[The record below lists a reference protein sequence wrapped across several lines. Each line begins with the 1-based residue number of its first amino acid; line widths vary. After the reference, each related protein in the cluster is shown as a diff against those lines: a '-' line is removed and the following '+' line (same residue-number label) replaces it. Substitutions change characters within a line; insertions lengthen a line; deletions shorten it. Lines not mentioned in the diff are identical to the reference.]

1 MFGKRRKI
9 ECNYEKAI
17 EALHQQILGL
27 QTENKS
33 LRSTIVD
40 IEEIQNTNTN
50 KYKAEI
56 KSLNV
61 TIERLKRDVNDYKL
75 KCQYSNTK
83 LHKIRAVLD
92 SKINEVMS

>member
-9 ECNYEKAI
+9 EYNYEKTI
-17 EALHQQILGL
+17 ESLHRQILSL

-40 IEEIQNTNTN
+40 IEEVQNTNTN

-61 TIERLKRDVNDYKL
+61 TIDRQKRDINDYKL
-75 KCQYSNTK
+75 RYQYVNTK

-92 SKINEVMS
+92 SKINEVV